1 MWEGEIPLPVVPPWT
16 EISVVAGLDEA
27 VLRSACR
34 RRHFARGVVVFHE
47 GDPAGA
53 IHLLDRG
60 RAAVSLTGPLGDVVD
75 RRDPPTRRHV
85 RRASARRSRG
95 SPFGDGDGAGQAGN
109 VGDGHRDRRAAPRS
123 SIRGSTASCSTILSA
138 RLRATN
144 QHLLE
149 ALYLPAEVRVFR
161 CLCRLAAIFD
171 SQACIPLTQNDIGTM
186 TGVNRSTVSRL
197 LRQAQLDG
205 IIVVTSSRLE
215 VRDPETLRRRA
226 SLRPRD
232 DPAHVAERSIR
243 GPRNGARLTGERPA
257 VRGGCNAPCE
267 SQRAG

>member
-34 RRHFARGVVVFHE
+34 RRHFARGEIVFHE

-60 RAAVSLTGPLGDVVD
+60 WAAVSLTGPLGDVVA
-75 RRDPPTRRHV
+75 V
-85 RRASARRSRG
+85 EILQRG
-95 SPFGDGDGAGQAGN
+95 DTFGEQAL
-109 VGDGHRDRRAAPRS
+109 VDRAAVRS
-123 SIRGSTASCSTILSA
+123 ATVTALGKLETLAMDIATAERLRAENRGFDRFLLTILSA

-144 QHLLE
+144 QQLLE

-171 SQACIPLTQNDIGTM
+171 SQACIPLTQHDIGTM

-205 IIVVTSSRLE
+205 IVVVTRSRLE
-215 VRDPETLRRRA
+215 IRDPQTLRRRA
-226 SLRPRD
+226 SLRP
-232 DPAHVAERSIR
+232 A
-243 GPRNGARLTGERPA
+243 
-257 VRGGCNAPCE
+257 
-267 SQRAG
+267 